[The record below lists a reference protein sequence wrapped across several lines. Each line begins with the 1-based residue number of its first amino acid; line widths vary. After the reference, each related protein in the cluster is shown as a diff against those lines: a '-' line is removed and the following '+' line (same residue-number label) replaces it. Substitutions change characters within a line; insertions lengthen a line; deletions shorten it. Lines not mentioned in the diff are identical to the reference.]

1 MSLHA
6 PTSIVSILEPL
17 LSPGHPPCSG
27 DHCADPICPTHSRGE
42 IERVLAAARLHTPHE
57 RPRID
62 AEALA
67 GLIDHT
73 LLRPDATI
81 SDVERICAE
90 ATMHGFA
97 SVCVNPVFVPLC
109 RSLTA
114 GSDIPICTVVGFP
127 LGAAATET
135 KAAETEQAIREGAA
149 EIDMVMNI
157 GLLRSGQY
165 RFVSDDIRAVTS
177 VVQKHRRLCKVI
189 LETALLTDEQKI
201 RACLLARAAG
211 ADFVKTSTGFASGGA
226 TVDDVALLRLVVGPG
241 MGVKASGGIRT
252 YEDAISM
259 IAAGANRIGTS
270 SGVAIVRHQGN
281 A

>member
-1 MSLHA
+1 MKTHA
-6 PTSIVSILEPL
+6 PTSIISILEPL
-17 LSPGHPPCSG
+17 LSGDRPPCSN
-27 DHCADPICPTHSRGE
+27 DQCADPICPTHHRDD
-42 IERVLAAARLHTPHE
+42 IERVLAAASSYVVPE
-57 RPRID
+57 RPRFSP
-62 AEALA
+62 AELA

-81 SDVERICAE
+81 SDVERLCAE
-90 ATMHGFA
+90 ATLHRFA
-97 SVCVNPVFVPLC
+97 SVCVNPVFILLC

-114 GSDIPICTVVGFP
+114 GSHLPLCTVAGFP
-127 LGAAATET
+127 LGAVATGT
-135 KAAETEQAIREGAA
+135 KAAEAEQGISDGAA

-177 VVQKHRRLCKVI
+177 VVQNHRKLCKVI
-189 LETALLTDEQKI
+189 LETALLTDADKI

-226 TVDDVALLRLVVGPG
+226 TVDDVTLLRIVVGTG

-270 SGVAIVRHQGN
+270 SGVSIVTREGKG
-281 A
+281 

>member
-1 MSLHA
+1 MHA
-6 PTSIVSILEPL
+6 
-17 LSPGHPPCSG
+17 
-27 DHCADPICPTHSRGE
+27 A
-42 IERVLAAARLHTPHE
+42 HE
-57 RPRID
+57 RPRI
-62 AEALA
+62 AGGKLA

-81 SDVERICAE
+81 SDVERVCAE
-90 ATMHGFA
+90 AAQYRFA
-97 SVCVNPVFVPLC
+97 SVCVNPVFLPLV

-114 GSDIPICTVVGFP
+114 GSDVPLCTVVGFP
-127 LGAAATET
+127 LGAVATET
-135 KAAETEQAIREGAA
+135 KAAETELAIREGAA

-157 GLLRSGQY
+157 GLFRSGQY

-177 VVQKHRRLCKVI
+177 VVQKHRKLCKVI
-189 LETALLTDEQKI
+189 LETALLTDAEKI

-211 ADFVKTSTGFASGGA
+211 ADFVKTSTGFASRGA
-226 TVDDVALLRLVVGPG
+226 TVEDVTLMRLVVGPG
-241 MGVKASGGIRT
+241 TGVKAAGGIRT

-270 SGVAIVRHQGN
+270 AGVSIVTRDGT

>member
-1 MSLHA
+1 MSARA
-6 PTSIVSILEPL
+6 PTSIISILEPL
-17 LSPGHPPCSG
+17 LSPGRPSCSNEQ
-27 DHCADPICPTHSRGE
+27 CADPLCPTHRRE
-42 IERVLAAARLHTPHE
+42 ELERVLAAARSHVPHE
-57 RPRID
+57 RPNI
-62 AEALA
+62 AAKGLA

-81 SDVERICAE
+81 SDVERLCAE
-90 ATMHGFA
+90 ATTHRFA
-97 SVCVNPVFVPLC
+97 SVCVNPVFVLLC

-114 GSDIPICTVVGFP
+114 GSDLPLCTTIGFP
-127 LGAAATET
+127 LGAVSTDT

-157 GLLRSGQY
+157 GLLRSRQY

-177 VVQKHRRLCKVI
+177 IVQKHRKLCKVI
-189 LETALLTDEQKI
+189 LETALLSDEEKI

-211 ADFVKTSTGFASGGA
+211 ADFVKTSTGFSSGGA
-226 TVDDVALLRLVVGPG
+226 TVRDVTLLRLVVGTG
-241 MGVKASGGIRT
+241 TGVKASGGIRT

-270 SGVAIVRHQGN
+270 SGVSIVTREGKG
-281 A
+281 

>member
-1 MSLHA
+1 MPA
-6 PTSIVSILEPL
+6 PASIIAVLEPL
-17 LSPGHPPCSG
+17 LAPDRPPCRAEQ
-27 DHCADPICPTHSRGE
+27 CADPICPTHHRE
-42 IERVLAAARLHTPHE
+42 EVDRVLAAARACVPPE
-57 RPRID
+57 RPRIS
-62 AEALA
+62 ATEIA

-81 SDVERICAE
+81 TDVEKLCAE
-90 ATMHGFA
+90 ATRHRFA
-97 SVCVNPVFVPLC
+97 SVCVNPVFILLC
-109 RSLTA
+109 RALTA
-114 GSDIPICTVVGFP
+114 GSHLPLCTVAGFP
-127 LGAAATET
+127 LGAGATET
-135 KAAETEQAIREGAA
+135 KAAEAEQAIREGAA

-177 VVQKHRRLCKVI
+177 VVQKHRKLCKVI
-189 LETALLTDEQKI
+189 LETCLLTDAEKI

-211 ADFVKTSTGFASGGA
+211 ADFVKTSTGFAAGGA
-226 TVDDVALLRLVVGPG
+226 TVDDVSLLRLTVGSG

-270 SGVAIVRHQGN
+270 SGVPIVTRDGQ